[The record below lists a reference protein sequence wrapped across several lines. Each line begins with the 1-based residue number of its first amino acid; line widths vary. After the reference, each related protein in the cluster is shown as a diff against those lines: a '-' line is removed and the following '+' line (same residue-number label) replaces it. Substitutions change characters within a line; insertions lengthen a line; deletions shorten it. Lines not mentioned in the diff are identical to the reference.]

1 MAKKVLIKSHTDL
14 NIHKLIKSFFKDKNN
29 VLLVFLFGS
38 YASKQM
44 KTSSDVDIGVL
55 FEKIPS
61 FFELNALKE
70 NLSEVLKRDIDLVAL
85 NNASPII
92 KMQVIKKGIL
102 VFQRNKNDFS
112 LFYGDTVNQYDD
124 LKITRK
130 KCEDNILK
138 GRIYA

>member
-1 MAKKVLIKSHTDL
+1 MAIKISSKSRTDL
-14 NIHKLIKSFFKDKNN
+14 NINKLVKGFFKARHN

-38 YASKQM
+38 YAGKQM

-55 FEKIPS
+55 FDKIPS
-61 FFELNALKE
+61 FYELNALKE
-70 NLSEVLKRDIDLVAL
+70 NLSEALKRDIDLVAL

-92 KMQVIKKGIL
+92 KMQIIKKGIL
-102 VFQRNKNDFS
+102 LLQRNKNDFS